1 MTSSQR
7 KFLAAQRKALGE
19 QRAKV
24 IDLIRYE
31 LRRRGYDQSRLAREL
46 GCSRNNVSKVI
57 LGKKHS
63 PLVLDGLRKVGV
75 PEALLFDPR
84 KMQEWV

>member
-1 MTSSQR
+1 MTSAQR
-7 KFLAAQRKALGE
+7 KTLGAQRKALGE

-24 IDLIRYE
+24 IDLIRHE

-46 GCSRNNVSKVI
+46 GCSRENVSKVM
-57 LGKKHS
+57 LGKGHS
-63 PLVLDGLRKVGV
+63 PLVLDGLRKAGV

-84 KMQEWV
+84 KAREGV